1 MSNSS
6 SRVHKHGIVTFIT
19 LLFLAYSSIAFAQG
33 GGGDGPGGGNNDG
46 SAPIQGYLTVDF

>member
-1 MSNSS
+1 MSNNS

-33 GGGDGPGGGNNDG
+33 GGGDGSGGGNNDG
-46 SAPIQGYLTVDF
+46 SAPIQFKVN